1 MSMLAHKFH
10 IITEQGVGE
19 LGHGREVADSL
30 NVTNK
35 ITQPIL
41 MKKVQLP
48 GSKGYDTQIDMNTL
62 TQKYDNSLAR
72 EFPKHLS
79 DCEYKCQ
86 LQKFHENDDA
96 EHTSVNMSFDT
107 SQFTAFLLRG
117 LHAKPMEYGVLSSM
131 LR

>member
-1 MSMLAHKFH
+1 MALYLMSMLAHEFH
-10 IITEQGVGE
+10 IITERGVGE

-35 ITQPIL
+35 ITLPIL

-79 DCEYKCQ
+79 DPS
-86 LQKFHENDDA
+86 QKIMLLIRVSKENGGVNGSGL
-96 EHTSVNMSFDT
+96 SVSIKFMKMTMQNT
-107 SQFTAFLLRG
+107 HL
-117 LHAKPMEYGVLSSM
+117 
-131 LR
+131 